1 MIYVIDSSCLIDA
14 SKSYTIGKKSFESVW
29 NTIDTLIQEKKLIS
43 STEIKD
49 EILDED
55 LLQWL
60 KKYDNFYIPLTEAIQ
75 LSVIK
80 ILKKY
85 PNLIKMR
92 SSGNSNADPFLI
104 ATALEFSKYDIVK
117 VVSNEKPS
125 GDRIPVVCNHYGIEC
140 INLSKFINEV
150 IE

>member
-43 STEIKD
+43 SSEIKD

-75 LSVIK
+75 LSVIT

-85 PNLIKMR
+85 PSLIKLR

-140 INLSKFINEV
+140 ISLSKFINEV